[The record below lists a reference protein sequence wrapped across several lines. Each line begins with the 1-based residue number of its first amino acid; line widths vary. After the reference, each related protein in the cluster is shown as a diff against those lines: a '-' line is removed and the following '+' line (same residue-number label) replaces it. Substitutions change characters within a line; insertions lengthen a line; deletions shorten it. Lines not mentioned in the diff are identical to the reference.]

1 MKTFEEKLQLFK
13 NKLLEI
19 YNSDSESI
27 LATHYLDRKKTFRIN
42 NLIDPNPN
50 RALEMLRAE
59 GIEYRELD
67 IKGLYLVTNEL
78 IQLSR
83 TQAFAKKLIYI
94 QEASSFLPVLELDPQ
109 GEEKILDM
117 CASPGSKT
125 SLIQSI
131 TNNLAQVVAIEKSRN
146 RFFTLKENL
155 KVNGVM
161 NVNVINFDAN
171 RLVFIKP
178 EFTNYFD
185 KILVDAPCT
194 TESKINLN
202 EEDSLREWKPSN
214 ARDISKL
221 QRGLLNSA
229 FKMLRKNGTLIYS
242 TCTHSTEENEEV
254 VNWFLKKNPN
264 AKLMDVDLEL
274 DSLEQGVTETKNKKL
289 NPEIIKSVRVIPDQ
303 EFTAFYLAKITKL

>member
-229 FKMLRKNGTLIYS
+229 FKMLRRNGTLIYS

-274 DSLEQGVTETKNKKL
+274 DSLKQGVIETKNKKL